1 MPINVIIEL
10 DDDMKYLEYI
20 KQSFHELRNSPK
32 NNMILAREYECFRF
46 AAFSRTG
53 GLEMKIKLTCKITL
67 AIFMLVIIVSLPLH
81 TAFAATAKEINVSV
95 DVSLDRFIKEVK
107 GANEFL
113 KAAKGVL
120 VIPNVIQA
128 GLIIGGEYGEGALRI
143 GGQTVDYYN
152 VTAASLGYQIGAQ
165 RKDVI
170 LVFMDEAVLK
180 KFRNSDNWQAGVDGT
195 VTIMEYGAEGSIDT
209 TKFKQPIVGFVFG
222 QKGLMAGAMIQGSK
236 FTKLKK

>member
-1 MPINVIIEL
+1 
-10 DDDMKYLEYI
+10 MKM
-20 KQSFHELRNSPK
+20 R
-32 NNMILAREYECFRF
+32 
-46 AAFSRTG
+46 
-53 GLEMKIKLTCKITL
+53 LTSKMTL
-67 AIFMLVIIVSLPLH
+67 FIFMLTMIVTLPLP

-95 DVSLDRFIKEVK
+95 DVALERFAKEVK
-107 GANEFL
+107 GANDFL
-113 KAAKGVL
+113 KAAKGIL

-143 GGQTVDYYN
+143 GGQNVDYYN
-152 VTAASLGYQIGAQ
+152 MTAASLGYQIGAQ

-170 LVFMDEAVLK
+170 LVFMDEAALK
-180 KFRNSDNWQAGVDGT
+180 TFRNSDNWQAGVDGT
-195 VTIMEYGAEGSIDT
+195 VTVMEYGAEGSVDT

>member
-1 MPINVIIEL
+1 MFVLCSI
-10 DDDMKYLEYI
+10 
-20 KQSFHELRNSPK
+20 
-32 NNMILAREYECFRF
+32 
-46 AAFSRTG
+46 SRTG
-53 GLEMKIKLTCKITL
+53 GIEMKIKLTGKMTL
-67 AIFMLVIIVSLPLH
+67 AVFLLVIIVSVPLH
-81 TAFAATAKEINVSV
+81 TALAAAAKEINVSV
-95 DVSLDRFIKEVK
+95 DVALERFIKEVK
-107 GANEFL
+107 GAHEFL
-113 KAAKGVL
+113 KAAKGVI

-128 GLIIGGEYGEGALRI
+128 GLIIGGEYGEGVLRI

-152 VTAASLGYQIGAQ
+152 ITAASLGYQIGAQ

-170 LVFMDEAVLK
+170 LVFMDEAALK

-195 VTIMEYGAEGSIDT
+195 VTVMEYGAEGSIDT